1 MVVAV
6 VAAVFVA
13 VVCFVAGLVVAW
25 LDAVVACLAD
35 PVAWFVV
42 VAAVVACFVVVWR
55 FVQVSSWTIPL
66 ATAVTLS
73 LAALAA
79 CSYF

>member
-1 MVVAV
+1 M
-6 VAAVFVA
+6 
-13 VVCFVAGLVVAW
+13 
-25 LDAVVACLAD
+25 ACLAD

-42 VAAVVACFVVVWR
+42 VAAVVACFAVVWYSA
-55 FVQVSSWTIPL
+55 QVSSWTIPL
-66 ATAVTLS
+66 VTAVTLS

>member
-1 MVVAV
+1 MA
-6 VAAVFVA
+6 
-13 VVCFVAGLVVAW
+13 CFVVGLVVAW
-25 LDAVVACLAD
+25 LAAVVAWLVD

-42 VAAVVACFVVVWR
+42 VAAVVACSAVVWC

-66 ATAVTLS
+66 STAVTLS